1 MISFLFADFESLR
14 RKSSQLCKSFQE
26 ILHDKN
32 SLGFFI
38 QFLEA
43 RKAGQLIRFWL
54 DAESFQASTWS
65 RIRSHSLNIAKK
77 KRQTPN
83 ENENI
88 SDINCDQ
95 QQKLHKDQ
103 HSSPNSVEKLVNA
116 NLESNRTKDDCVP
129 SNISVISNSAK
140 ECDLPQIIS
149 PSREVTQNLSADFH
163 NNDHCKSSSN
173 AANNVN
179 TGKDKRSDYTPDSDV
194 FVESPVHESTTFNQT
209 IKQSSQDWADK
220 LKKSKY

>member
-1 MISFLFADFESLR
+1 MSFLFADFESLR

-26 ILHDKN
+26 ILHEKN
-32 SLGFFI
+32 SLGYFI

-77 KRQTPN
+77 KRQTLN

-103 HSSPNSVEKLVNA
+103 HSSPNCVEK
-116 NLESNRTKDDCVP
+116 
-129 SNISVISNSAK
+129 
-140 ECDLPQIIS
+140 
-149 PSREVTQNLSADFH
+149 
-163 NNDHCKSSSN
+163 
-173 AANNVN
+173 
-179 TGKDKRSDYTPDSDV
+179 
-194 FVESPVHESTTFNQT
+194 
-209 IKQSSQDWADK
+209 
-220 LKKSKY
+220 